1 MFNKIAE
8 FISFIFLGACMAL
21 GPALPYVIGVIAAM
35 FGLGVFVGLIF

>member
-21 GPALPYVIGVIAAM
+21 GPALPYVIAVM
-35 FGLGVFVGLIF
+35 FGLGVFVGVMF